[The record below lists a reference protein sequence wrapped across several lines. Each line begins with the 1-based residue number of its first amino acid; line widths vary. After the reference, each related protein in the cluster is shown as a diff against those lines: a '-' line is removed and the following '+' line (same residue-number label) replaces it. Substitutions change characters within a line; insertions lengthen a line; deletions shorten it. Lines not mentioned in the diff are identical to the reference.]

1 MTDAHGPTPERQTP
15 AMRQM
20 AERADTAEAAETA
33 DDELVRRAQQ
43 GDRAAFAVLY
53 RRHLPRVYRYL
64 LARMGDEQLA
74 QDVTAQCFLAALE
87 NLPHFRGHG
96 AFAAWLLGIARHKA
110 TDAFRSRRV
119 MLPLE
124 SAAHV
129 ESSAPAPERIIA
141 SRLALEEVVR
151 ALGGLAP
158 DRAEALTLRLFGQLE
173 VSEVSA
179 VMGKSEAAVKML
191 VHRAIQDLRARLG
204 RGSEAE
210 P

>member
-1 MTDAHGPTPERQTP
+1 MTDVHGQTPERQTP

-20 AERADTAEAAETA
+20 AETADTAETAGAA
-33 DDELVRRAQQ
+33 DDELARRAQQ

-53 RRHLPRVYRYL
+53 RRHLQRVYRYL
-64 LARMGDEQLA
+64 LARLGDEHLA
-74 QDVTAQCFLAALE
+74 QDVTAQSFLAALE
-87 NLPHFRGHG
+87 SLPHYRGQG
-96 AFAAWLLGIARHKA
+96 AFAAWLLGIARNKA
-110 TDAFRSRRV
+110 ADALRGRRV

-124 SAAHV
+124 AAAHV

-141 SRLALEEVVR
+141 SRLALEAVVR

-158 DRAEALTLRLFGQLE
+158 ERAEALTLRIFGQLE

-191 VHRAIQDLRARLG
+191 VHRAIQDLRVRLG